1 LTSPAHTGRLA
12 LMIDYILFDMDNTLY
27 PESSGLG
34 PAMRDR
40 MNAFTAELTGVSP
53 EKAQELRRENLPVY
67 GTTLRWL
74 QQCYGFTET
83 ERFMEEVHPTDIR
96 SFIQFNPELVR
107 MLKSLPVG
115 KSVLTNS
122 PPEHAERILTELGI
136 KELFEYVF
144 DITYND
150 YNGKPYAS
158 CFHKVLATIGR
169 EASRVLLV
177 DDVPGYLVSFRDME
191 GNILLIDETG
201 RHNELNLPAL
211 RTILDLPAY
220 LEENQLISF
229 QR

>member
-1 LTSPAHTGRLA
+1 MTSPAHTGRLV

-40 MNAFTAELTGVSP
+40 MNAFAAEVTGVSP
-53 EKAQELRRENLPVY
+53 EKAQELRRENLSVY

-83 ERFMEEVHPTDIR
+83 ERFMKEVHPTDIG
-96 SFIQFNPELVR
+96 SYIQFNPELVR
-107 MLKSLPVG
+107 MLRSLPVG

-122 PPEHAERILTELGI
+122 PPEHAERILTELGV

-158 CFHKVLATIGR
+158 CFNKVLATIGR

-177 DDVPGYLVSFRDME
+177 DDVPGYLVPFRDME

-201 RHNELNLPAL
+201 GHNELNLPAL
-211 RTILDLPAY
+211 RTILDLPSY